1 MNKEDLIK
9 DYARCLQDTNYAIE
23 TYLETYDNTQS
34 KYVPFILFP
43 EQKMMLNNFEVYND
57 NITKKYRQAGVSTA
71 TAAWVSKKLQF
82 ASKNKP
88 EKILIIANKLDT
100 ASEFAN
106 KVRGFINQWPDWI
119 NVGFSKEKDSQKH
132 FKLNNGSEVKA
143 VATSVDALRGFTPTT
158 LIFDE
163 AAYIEAGD
171 DFWAACMASLSTGG
185 KVIVISTPNGYDKIY
200 YEIYEQSIKGLN
212 SFHISELHWQNDP
225 RFTKDIF
232 WVKTKDI
239 VHFLLNR
246 EDYNEDEFL
255 YEKELDKFE
264 ELARGGYKPCSSWF
278 ESMVKKLKYDRRK
291 ISQELESAF
300 LGSGDNV
307 IPVETIEKIKH
318 EDIREPE
325 EMFVGNQMW
334 IWEKPIEGHRYIL
347 GCDVSRGDSE
357 DFTSII
363 IIDFDSRCQV
373 AEYLGKIPPDLAAD
387 IVYKWGSMY
396 NAYVV
401 TDITGGM
408 GVATSRKLQELGYK
422 DLYVEGMNTAD
433 KWKYNPNE
441 GTKTPGLAFN
451 NKRTQ
456 IIAAFEEAL
465 RHKFVIRSKR
475 LLNEMYTFV
484 YINGKPNHMK
494 GKHDDLIMAIAMALY
509 VGENSF
515 SQLHKADSMTKAM
528 LDGWINSSNSTNEE
542 PDYRKPQQNKPM
554 FGLPGNTSSDIKEQ
568 YKQNAWLFG
577 FGKIR

>member
-9 DYARCLQDTNYAIE
+9 EYARCLQDTNYAIE
-23 TYLETYDNTQS
+23 SYLETYDNTQS
-34 KYVPFILFP
+34 KYVRFNLFP
-43 EQKMMLNNFEVYND
+43 EQKMMLKNFELFND

-82 ASKNKP
+82 ASKNRP
-88 EKILIIANKLDT
+88 EKILVIANKLDT

-106 KVRGFINQWPDWI
+106 KVRGFLNQWPEWI

-212 SFHISELHWQNDP
+212 SFVISELHWENDP
-225 RFTKDIF
+225 RFTKDIY
-232 WVKTKDI
+232 WVDTKDI

-246 EDYNEDEFL
+246 EDYNEDEFIHESDL
-255 YEKELDKFE
+255 SKFKD
-264 ELARGGYKPCSSWF
+264 LKHRGYKPCSDWF
-278 ESMVKKLKYDRRK
+278 ESMVKKLKYDRRRVA
-291 ISQELESAF
+291 QELESAF

-307 IPVETIEKIKH
+307 ISTETIEKIKN
-318 EDIREPE
+318 EDVRDPE

-357 DFTSII
+357 DFTSIV
-363 IIDFDSRCQV
+363 IIDFDERIQV

-387 IVYKWGSMY
+387 IIYKWGGMY

-422 DLYVEGMNTAD
+422 DLYVEGVNTAD
-433 KWKYNPNE
+433 KWKYNPNSIN
-441 GTKTPGLAFN
+441 KIPGLAFN
-451 NKRTQ
+451 NKRVQ
-456 IIAAFEEAL
+456 IISAFEEAL
-465 RHKFVIRSKR
+465 RHKFIVRSKR
-475 LLNEMYTFV
+475 LLNEMSTFV
-484 YINGKPNHMK
+484 YINGRPDHMK
-494 GKHDDLIMAIAMALY
+494 GKHDDLIMALSMALY
-509 VGENSF
+509 VGEHSF
-515 SQLHKADSMTKAM
+515 SDLHKADSMTKAM
-528 LDGWINSSNSTNEE
+528 LDSWTTSNDVGDTE
-542 PDYRKPQQNKPM
+542 PDHRKPQQNKPM
-554 FGLPGNTSSDIKEQ
+554 FGLPGNTTSDIKEQ
-568 YKQNAWLFG
+568 YRQNAWLFG
-577 FGKIR
+577 KVR

>member
-1 MNKEDLIK
+1 MTQEELIK
-9 DYARCLQDTNYAIE
+9 EYARCLQDTNYAIK

-34 KYVPFILFP
+34 RYVPFNLFP
-43 EQKMMLNNFEVYND
+43 EQEMMLSNFDNYND

-82 ASKNKP
+82 ASKSKP

-106 KVRGFINQWPDWI
+106 KVRGFLNQWPDWI

-132 FKLNNGSEVKA
+132 FKLNNGCEVKA
-143 VATSVDALRGFTPTT
+143 VATSVDALRGYTPTI

-212 SFHISELHWQNDP
+212 SFHISELHWENDP
-225 RFTKDIF
+225 RFTKDLY

-246 EDYNEDEFL
+246 EDYKESEFL
-255 YEKELDKFE
+255 HEKELDKFD
-264 ELARGGYKPCSSWF
+264 ELIKKGYKPCSSWF

-291 ISQELESAF
+291 VSQELESAF

-307 IPVETIEKIKH
+307 IPVETIEQIKDLH
-318 EDIREPE
+318 ILEPE

-357 DFTSII
+357 DFTSIV
-363 IIDFDSRCQV
+363 IIDFDERRQV

-387 IVYKWGSMY
+387 IVYKWGTIY
-396 NAYVV
+396 KAYVV
-401 TDITGGM
+401 IDITGGM

-422 DLYVEGMNTAD
+422 DLYVEGTNTAN
-433 KWKYNPNE
+433 KWKYNPNSAD
-441 GTKTPGLAFN
+441 KIPGLAFN

-456 IIAAFEEAL
+456 IVASFEEAL
-465 RHKFVIRSKR
+465 RHKFIIRSKR
-475 LLNEMYTFV
+475 LLNELYTFV
-484 YINGKPNHMK
+484 YINGKANHMK
-494 GKHDDLIMAIAMALY
+494 GKHDDLIMAIAMAIY
-509 VGENSF
+509 VGEHSF
-515 SQLHKADSMTKAM
+515 SQLQKADALTKAM
-528 LDGWINSSNSTNEE
+528 LNSWTTDGETNDKT
-542 PDYRKPQQNKPM
+542 PSHRQPQQNKPL
-554 FGLPGNTSSDIKEQ
+554 FGIPGNTSNDQKSMYKE
-568 YKQNAWLFG
+568 YGWLFG
-577 FGKIR
+577 KVK

>member
-1 MNKEDLIK
+1 MNQKELIQE
-9 DYARCLQDTNYAIE
+9 YATCVQDTNYAIR

-34 KYVPFILFP
+34 KYVPFVLFP
-43 EQKMMLNNFEVYND
+43 EQEMMLSNFDKYND

-106 KVRGFINQWPDWI
+106 KVRGFLNQWPDWI

-132 FKLNNGSEVKA
+132 FKLNNGCEVKA
-143 VATSVDALRGFTPTT
+143 VATSVDALRGYTPTT

-225 RFTKDIF
+225 RFTKDLF
-232 WVKTKDI
+232 WVKCKDI

-246 EDYNEDEFL
+246 EDYNDDEFL
-255 YEKELDKFE
+255 HEKDLDKFDD
-264 ELARGGYKPCSSWF
+264 LIKKGYKPCSSWF

-291 ISQELESAF
+291 VSQELESAF

-307 IPVETIEKIKH
+307 IPIDTIERIKT
-318 EDIREPE
+318 EDIRDPE

-363 IIDFDSRCQV
+363 IIDFDSRTQV

-387 IVYKWGSMY
+387 IIYKWGTMY

-433 KWKYNPNE
+433 KWNYNPNE

-451 NKRTQ
+451 NKRAQ
-456 IIAAFEEAL
+456 IVAAFEESL
-465 RHKFVIRSKR
+465 RHKFTIRSKR
-475 LLNEMYTFV
+475 LLNELYTFV

-515 SQLHKADSMTKAM
+515 SQLHKADSLTKAM
-528 LDGWINSSNSTNEE
+528 LESWTTSNSSVEEE
-542 PDYRKPQQNKPM
+542 PSHRRPKQNTPLWGM
-554 FGLPGNTSSDIKEQ
+554 PGNTNQDQKTLYKE
-568 YKQNAWLFG
+568 YSWLFG
-577 FGKIR
+577 KRR

>member
-1 MNKEDLIK
+1 MNQEELIQE
-9 DYARCLQDTNYAIE
+9 YAQCLQDTNYAIS

-34 KYVPFILFP
+34 KYVPFNLFP
-43 EQKMMLNNFEVYND
+43 EQKMMLSNFDKYND

-82 ASKNKP
+82 ASKSRP
-88 EKILIIANKLDT
+88 EKILVIANKLDT

-106 KVRGFINQWPDWI
+106 KVRGFLNQWPTWI

-132 FKLNNGSEVKA
+132 FKLNNGCEVKA
-143 VATSVDALRGFTPTT
+143 VATSVDALRGYTPTT

-212 SFHISELHWQNDP
+212 SFHISELHWENDP
-225 RFTKDIF
+225 RFTQDIY

-246 EDYNEDEFL
+246 EDYDEDEFIH
-255 YEKELDKFE
+255 ESELDKFVD
-264 ELARGGYKPCSSWF
+264 LKHKGYKPCSDWF
-278 ESMVKKLKYDRRK
+278 ESMVKKLKYDRRRVA
-291 ISQELESAF
+291 QELESAF

-307 IPVETIEKIKH
+307 ISSEMIEKIKN
-318 EDIREPE
+318 EDVRDPE

-357 DFTSII
+357 DFTSIV

-387 IVYKWGSMY
+387 IIYKWGGMY

-422 DLYVEGMNTAD
+422 DLYVEGVNTAD
-433 KWKYNPNE
+433 KWKYNPNAAN
-441 GTKTPGLAFN
+441 KVPGLAFN
-451 NKRTQ
+451 NKRVQ
-456 IIAAFEEAL
+456 IISAFEEAL
-465 RHKFVIRSKR
+465 RHKFIVRSKR
-475 LLNEMYTFV
+475 LLNEMSTFV
-484 YINGKPNHMK
+484 YINGRPDHMK
-494 GKHDDLIMAIAMALY
+494 GKHDDLIMALAMALY
-509 VGENSF
+509 VGEHSF
-515 SQLHKADSMTKAM
+515 SDLTKANDLTKAM
-528 LDGWINSSNSTNEE
+528 IDNWMTSSDTEDGE
-542 PDYRKPQQNKPM
+542 PNNRRPQQNIPI
-554 FGLPGNTSSDIKEQ
+554 FGLPGNGPTDAKQ
-568 YKQNAWLFG
+568 LYKDNAWLFG
-577 FGKIR
+577 KVR

>member
-1 MNKEDLIK
+1 MNKQELIQE
-9 DYARCLQDTNYAIE
+9 YARCLQDTNYAIK

-34 KYVPFILFP
+34 KYVPFNLFP
-43 EQKMMLNNFEVYND
+43 EQEMMLANFDKYND

-71 TAAWVSKKLQF
+71 TAAWVSKKIQF
-82 ASKNKP
+82 ASKSKP

-106 KVRGFINQWPDWI
+106 KVRGFLNQWPDWI

-132 FKLNNGSEVKA
+132 FKLNNGCEVKA
-143 VATSVDALRGFTPTT
+143 VATSVDALRGYTPTT

-200 YEIYEQSIKGLN
+200 YEIYEQAIKGLN

-225 RFTKDIF
+225 RFTNDLF

-246 EDYNEDEFL
+246 EDYNENEFIH
-255 YEKELDKFE
+255 EKDLGKFDN
-264 ELARGGYKPCSSWF
+264 LLKDGYKPCSSWF

-291 ISQELESAF
+291 VSQELESAF

-307 IPVETIEKIKH
+307 IPVDTIEKIKV
-318 EDIREPE
+318 EDIRDPE

-347 GCDVSRGDSE
+347 GCDVSRGDAE
-357 DFTSII
+357 DFTSIV

-387 IVYKWGSMY
+387 IIYKWGSMY
-396 NAYVV
+396 KAYVV

-433 KWKYNPNE
+433 KWKYNPNA
-441 GTKTPGLAFN
+441 GTKVPGLAFN

-456 IIAAFEEAL
+456 IVAAFEEAL
-465 RHKFVIRSKR
+465 RHKFIIRSKR
-475 LLNEMYTFV
+475 LLNELYTFV

-515 SQLHKADSMTKAM
+515 SQLHKADNLTKAM
-528 LDGWINSSNSTNEE
+528 LESWTTSDNTVDQE
-542 PDYRKPQQNKPM
+542 PAHRRPQQNKPIW
-554 FGLPGNTSSDIKEQ
+554 GVPGNRNEDQKNLYKE
-568 YKQNAWLFG
+568 YSWLFG
-577 FGKIR
+577 KVR